1 MIQLIRTDSNNPHF
15 QLLVRDL
22 DLELKIR
29 DGDDHAFYAQYNKT
43 DSIKFVVVAYENSV
57 PVGCGALKEYDSD
70 TMEVKRM
77 YVQLE
82 YRGKGIASF
91 VLKDLEKW
99 ATKLGYKKCILE
111 TGENQPEAIRLY
123 TKNNYN
129 LIPNYGQYA
138 GVDASKC
145 FEKYLS

>member
-1 MIQLIRTDSNNPHF
+1 MIQIKRTNSNHPHF
-15 QLLVRDL
+15 QSLVLDL
-22 DLELKIR
+22 DHELKIR
-29 DGDDHAFYAQYNKT
+29 DGEDHAFYAQYNKS
-43 DSIKFVVVAYENSV
+43 DNIKYVVVAYENSEA
-57 PVGCGALKEYDSD
+57 VGCGAIKEWNEE

-77 YVQLE
+77 FVPLV

-99 ATKLGYKKCILE
+99 AAELGYKKCILE

-138 GVDASKC
+138 GVEASKC